1 MVISRPMSGKIRNAR
16 TIVQVFLVILF
27 AGTPWLRWG
36 NLPLIRLD
44 IPERKFFL
52 LGNIFTPQEGYF
64 LHLFL
69 LGMGLSLFLFTSL
82 IGRVWC
88 GWACPQT
95 IYTDIF
101 DKIGRL
107 ILGSKYGKKDASI
120 LGRIGTHLIW
130 ILVSLLASLA
140 WISYFSDP
148 YLMVADVRDYSANS
162 TIPSWAYF
170 TAFFTGSMY
179 VDMAFIR
186 EQFCKYACPYAR
198 FQTVMMDGDSI
209 NITYDYRR
217 GEPRRKGTTKIGDC
231 TACNMCLVVCPTGI
245 DIREGTNVGCIAC
258 GKCSDACTHQMAKEG
273 KKTLI
278 GYWSEKQVEN
288 RNSKVR
294 LLRPRTIVYGGL
306 LLLVLSVSSILLW
319 NRVPMYLSVLPDRNI
334 QPMALPGGI
343 VRNFYEVQIQ
353 NLTFEGRKLKF
364 QVDRSDLEGELHILV
379 GGTEEASVELLPNS
393 NMHYR
398 LILELKNASPKDAS
412 KRSHEIFLKVTD
424 LHQPAFAKSDRIPFL
439 LPLGIAFGP
448 TGGNTLA
455 SKP

>member
-1 MVISRPMSGKIRNAR
+1 MVISRPMSGRIRSAR
-16 TIVQVFLVILF
+16 TVVQSFLILLF
-27 AGTPWLRWG
+27 FGTPWLRWG
-36 NLPLIRLD
+36 QLPLIRLD

-52 LGNIFTPQEGYF
+52 LGSIFTPQEGYF

-95 IYTDIF
+95 IYTDLF
-101 DKIGRL
+101 DVVGRF
-107 ILGSKYGKKDASI
+107 ILGSKYGKKDAPI
-120 LGRIGTHLIW
+120 AGKIGTHLVW

-148 YLMVADVRDYSANS
+148 YLMIADIRLISE
-162 TIPSWAYF
+162 THLIPTWAYF
-170 TAFFTGSMY
+170 AGFFTIAMY
-179 VDMAFIR
+179 ADMAFIR

-198 FQTVMMDGDSI
+198 FQTVMMDGDSV
-209 NITYDYRR
+209 NITYDYKR
-217 GEPRRKGTTKIGDC
+217 GEPRRKGTVKIGDC

-278 GYWSEKQVEN
+278 GYWSENEIASRDPKIKWI
-288 RNSKVR
+288 RS
-294 LLRPRTIVYGGL
+294 RTLVYGGL
-306 LLLVLSVSSILLW
+306 LTLVLAVASLLLW

-334 QPMALPGGI
+334 QPMALPGGTI
-343 VRNFYEVQIQ
+343 RNFYEVQIQ
-353 NLTFEGRKLKF
+353 NLTFEERKLRF
-364 QVDRSDLEGELHILV
+364 QIEKTDIDGELHILV
-379 GGTEEASVELLPNS
+379 GGTEEAVVNLPSNS

-398 LILELKNASPKDAS
+398 LILELKNLQGQDAS
-412 KRSHEIFLKVTD
+412 KRSHEIVLKVFD
-424 LHQPAFAKSDRIPFL
+424 LDKPVFAKTNTIPFL
-439 LPLGIAFGP
+439 LPVGIASKQI
-448 TGGNTLA
+448 GGTNLA
-455 SKP
+455 SQP